1 MSRRPATPESSI
13 LNMLEGLRREGMLT
27 ERSIEFYGEQAKI
40 CLKDLQHLQRNLEP
54 WNVTIKD
61 AKSLLDY
68 WTSKELAVSTKR
80 GYLAAL
86 RTWTA
91 YYGNH
96 DIERMRVIFPTDTR
110 PNADWLTDEEARRLI
125 ALPKAPIDDLI
136 IHCELCLGMR
146 RIELLRL
153 QETDF
158 NISGQFV
165 DIKGKGA
172 RGGKPRRMPFHRD
185 TVRIL
190 KAYLKDRLQM
200 ITGAAK
206 VPAALLVY
214 KQGRTV
220 RPYGDS
226 GIDLHLKKIGS
237 VLGIQFSNHTL
248 RRTFGRLCWLSG
260 VKVETISKMLG
271 HSSID
276 MTLRYIGVDMDDMNA
291 AMRRFLL

>member
-54 WNVTIKD
+54 WNVTMED

-68 WTSKELAVSTKR
+68 WTSKGLAVSTKR

-86 RTWTA
+86 RTWTG

-185 TVRIL
+185 TARIL
-190 KAYLKDRLQM
+190 TAYLKERLQM
-200 ITGAAK
+200 ISGAVK
-206 VPAALLVY
+206 IPAALLVY
-214 KQGRTV
+214 RHGKIV
-220 RPYGDS
+220 KPYQDS
-226 GIDLHLKKIGS
+226 GIDLRLKKIAS
-237 VLGIQFSNHTL
+237 ILGFDFSNHTL
-248 RRTFGRLCWLSG
+248 RRTFGRVCWLSG

-291 AMRRFLL
+291 AMRRFIL

>member
-27 ERSIEFYGEQAKI
+27 ERSIDFYGEQAKI

-54 WNVTIKD
+54 WNVTIDD

-68 WTSKELAVSTKR
+68 WTSKGLAVSTKR

-110 PNADWLTDEEARRLI
+110 PNADWLTDDEARRLI

-185 TVRIL
+185 TARIL
-190 KAYLKDRLQM
+190 TAYLKERLQM
-200 ITGAAK
+200 ISGAVK
-206 VPAALLVY
+206 IPAALLVY
-214 KQGRTV
+214 RHGKIV
-220 RPYGDS
+220 KPYQDS
-226 GIDLHLKKIGS
+226 GIDLRLKKIAS
-237 VLGIQFSNHTL
+237 ILGFDFSNHTL
-248 RRTFGRLCWLSG
+248 RRTFGRVCWLSG

-291 AMRRFLL
+291 AMRRFIL